1 MIDVPPSLDGPHG
14 EVGEPRIVALSGPV
28 GSGKTTLARSLA
40 EKFDAVHLRTQDL
53 MADAAARENVV
64 LPPERRAMQEFGER
78 LDRETNEQ
86 WVATQVAALV
96 ARGDYGKRFLIVDAV
111 RTLKQIEALRDAF
124 PAAVTHI
131 HVQAPTDVLSDRYG
145 NRSDSGFTELKTYD
159 EVARNLTEA
168 NVVNLATDA
177 DVAIDT
183 AKCSV
188 QDVLARATAAL
199 GLYPSRDDRLV
210 DVFIGGQYGSE
221 GKGNVAY
228 HLADEYDLL
237 MRVGGPNAGHMVPT
251 TPPFTHRLLPSGTLG
266 NPRAGLLIGPGATL
280 DLDVLMKE
288 IADCNVDADRLSV
301 DPQAMIIEA
310 ADIAQEADLVTAI
323 ASTGKGGG
331 AAAARRIMGRREDYE
346 PKVRL
351 AKDVPELRAY
361 VRSTADILEQAFRDR
376 KKVMLE
382 GTQGT
387 LLSLFHGF
395 YPWVTSRD
403 TTTASCL
410 SEAGIGPHRLRRVV
424 MVVRTYPIRVGNPPE
439 STSGLMSQEID
450 WDIIAERS
458 GLDEQKLRD
467 SEKGS
472 VSGSKR
478 RVAEFDWNL
487 LRRASELN
495 GATDIALTFAD
506 YLDSKNL
513 HARRFDQLTGN
524 TIRFVE
530 EVARVAGAPVSL
542 VATGFDNRALIDR
555 REW

>member
-1 MIDVPPSLDGPHG
+1 MSGFPAPLDDPNG

-40 EKFDAVHLRTQDL
+40 DKFDAVHIRTQEL
-53 MADAAARENVV
+53 MADAAALQDVV
-64 LPPERRAMQEFGER
+64 LAPERRAMQEFGDQ
-78 LDRETNEQ
+78 LDRDSGEQ
-86 WVATQVAALV
+86 WVASRVSALI
-96 ARGDYGKRFLIVDAV
+96 ARGDYGKRLLIVDAV
-111 RTLKQIEALRDAF
+111 RTLKQVDALRDAF

-131 HVQAPTDVLSDRYG
+131 HVEAPTKVLSDRYER
-145 NRSDSGFTELKTYD
+145 RSDSGFTELNSYTQ
-159 EVARNLTEA
+159 VAENTTEA
-168 NVVNLATDA
+168 NVVNLAKDA
-177 DVAIDT
+177 DVVIDT
-183 AKCSV
+183 DKCSV

-199 GLYPSRDDRLV
+199 GLYPSRDDKLV

-228 HLADEYDLL
+228 HLADEYDIL
-237 MRVGGPNAGHMVPT
+237 MRVGGPNAGHKVPT
-251 TPPFTHRLLPSGTLG
+251 SPPFTHRLLPSGTLG
-266 NPRAGLLIGPGATL
+266 NPRARLLIGPGATL
-280 DLDVLMKE
+280 DLTVLMQE
-288 IADCNVDADRLSV
+288 IADCNVDADRLSI
-301 DPQAMIIEA
+301 DPQAMIIEPE
-310 ADIAQEADLVTAI
+310 DIALETDLVTAI

-331 AAAARRIMGRREDYE
+331 AAAARRIMGRRSDYE
-346 PKVRL
+346 PRVRL
-351 AKDVPELRAY
+351 AKDAPELRAY
-361 VRSTADILEQAFRDR
+361 VRPTADILEQAYRER
-376 KKVMLE
+376 KSVMLE

-424 MVVRTYPIRVGNPPE
+424 MVLRTYPIRVGNPPE

-450 WDIIAERS
+450 WDVIAERS
-458 GLDEQKLRD
+458 GLDEDELREH
-467 SEKGS
+467 EKGS

-506 YLDSKNL
+506 YLDSDNL
-513 HARRFDQLTGN
+513 HARRFDQLTDD